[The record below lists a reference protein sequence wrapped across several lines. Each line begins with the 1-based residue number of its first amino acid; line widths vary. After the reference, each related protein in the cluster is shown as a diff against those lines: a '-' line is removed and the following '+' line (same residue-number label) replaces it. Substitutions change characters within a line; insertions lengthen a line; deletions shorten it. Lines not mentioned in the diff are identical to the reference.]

1 MIFALHLTA
10 IAAYLAAWAVHF
22 SDFRTREKG
31 PRRGRALAAVA
42 VGVVAQ
48 AGALVAYVVRYDAV
62 PLVGLGPASSALAL
76 VIAVIALAAAASA
89 EARAAV
95 LFLLPC
101 ALLLLAEAVVV
112 GVEPALRQTSFRG
125 PWFVAHVSVIFIG
138 YGALLLA
145 SAAALM
151 YLLQFRTLKR
161 KEFGSV
167 FRFFPSLESLDRLNR
182 LGLLVGF
189 PALTIGLMLGWSW
202 TLTYGRRG
210 LALEDPEVI
219 FGIVT
224 WIAYLAAIG
233 ARTFPAWKGERAA
246 DASAAAFV
254 VTFLAFLVLR
264 FTAAPTGFFL

>member
-1 MIFALHLTA
+1 MIFALHVTA

-22 SDFRTREKG
+22 SDFRIREKG
-31 PRRGRALAAVA
+31 PRRGRALVAVA
-42 VGVVAQ
+42 LGVGAQ
-48 AGALVAYVVRYDAV
+48 GGALVLYVLRYDAV

-76 VIAVIALAAAASA
+76 VIAAIALAAAVST

-95 LFLLPC
+95 LFLLPW
-101 ALLLLAEAVVV
+101 ALFLLAEAVIV
-112 GVEPALRQTSFRG
+112 GVEPAVRQTSFRG
-125 PWFVAHVSVIFIG
+125 PWFVAHVSVVFVG

-151 YLLQFRTLKR
+151 YLLQFRALKR

-167 FRFFPSLESLDRLNR
+167 FRFFPSLDALDRLNR

-189 PALTIGLMLGWSW
+189 PALTAGLVLGWSW
-202 TLTYGRRG
+202 TLTYGQRG

-224 WIAYLAAIG
+224 WVAYLAAIV
-233 ARTFPAWKGERAA
+233 ARVFPGWKGERAA
-246 DASAAAFV
+246 DASTAAFV
-254 VTFLAFLVLR
+254 ITLVVFLVLR
-264 FTAAPTGFFL
+264 FTAAPSGFFL